1 MANDRGFQPI
11 LRPARAAAED
21 DLLEALATRK
31 GIARLQ
37 NPEEAAAARAAATSP
52 APEDIAAEAMA
63 APSAPVSAP
72 AAAPAPAP
80 RPEPRRAPPAAERQK
95 PTPRE
100 RMKSMNLELPDYAMR
115 ALKELALRE
124 SCSVRHVIMRALA
137 KEGIAIRPA
146 DLIADGRRLRGKNA
160 PV

>member
-21 DLLEALATRK
+21 DLPEALAARK

-37 NPEEAAAARAAATSP
+37 NPEEGGAPRAAAMPP
-52 APEDIAAEAMA
+52 AVEAMAAEAMA
-63 APSAPVSAP
+63 ATPAPVAAP
-72 AAAPAPAP
+72 AAAP
-80 RPEPRRAPPAAERQK
+80 RPEPRRAPAAAERQK

-124 SCSVRHVIMRALA
+124 SCSVRHIIMRALA
-137 KEGIAIRPA
+137 KEGIAIRPV
-146 DLIADGRRLRGKNA
+146 DLVADGRRLRGKNA

>member
-11 LRPARAAAED
+11 LRPARAAEED
-21 DLLEALATRK
+21 DLLEALAARK

-37 NPEEAAAARAAATSP
+37 NPEEGGAPRAAATPP
-52 APEDIAAEAMA
+52 AVEAMAAEAMA
-63 APSAPVSAP
+63 ATPAQAPVAAP
-72 AAAPAPAP
+72 AAAP
-80 RPEPRRAPPAAERQK
+80 RPEPRRAPAAAERQK

-124 SCSVRHVIMRALA
+124 SCSVRHIIMRALA

>member
-11 LRPARAAAED
+11 LRPARAAEED
-21 DLLEALATRK
+21 DLLEALAARK

-37 NPEEAAAARAAATSP
+37 NPEEGGAARVPAAAPAADAVAAAP
-52 APEDIAAEAMA
+52 
-63 APSAPVSAP
+63 APVSAP
-72 AAAPAPAP
+72 AAAPRA
-80 RPEPRRAPPAAERQK
+80 EPRRVPTAAERQK